1 VPGSCVL
8 GHESSGFIQV
18 GEIVVYMTFV
28 KNFLCVFSVWSL
40 RLDYFRPLLL
50 QSFPISKVLK
60 KVVCSRKQFKREF
73 VKIMQ
78 SH

>member
-1 VPGSCVL
+1 ML
-8 GHESSGFIQV
+8 GHESSGFVQAE
-18 GEIVVYMTFV
+18 EIVIYMTFV
-28 KNFLCVFSVWSL
+28 RNLLYAFSVRSL

-50 QSFPISKVLK
+50 QSFPIPEVLK
-60 KVVCSRKQFKREF
+60 KVVCSGKQFKREF